1 MRLLSSD
8 LPGMTPGAAA
18 DDALLRQLYSF
29 PESGAV
35 RSNFVATLDGAG
47 TGADGL
53 TGSINNA
60 ADKVV
65 FDLNRELADV
75 VVVGA
80 ATLEAEGYGPSAGTK
95 PLVGLS
101 TRCLIPR
108 GWLSEP
114 VQQGLAIL
122 VTVEGAE
129 PKRLAQARELLGEE
143 HVWTVGAG
151 QVDVAQVLVR
161 LQQHGHRRILTE
173 GGPRVHAELLRRG
186 LIDELALT
194 WVPQL
199 VGGGGPRIAHG
210 TDFTLDM
217 RLRHLVESDGT
228 LLGLWAR

>member
-29 PESGAV
+29 PEAGAV

-143 HVWTVGAG
+143 RDRVYAEQASRYPGFAEYAEKTAG
-151 QVDVAQVLVR
+151 
-161 LQQHGHRRILTE
+161 I
-173 GGPRVHAELLRRG
+173 RV
-186 LIDELALT
+186 IPVLALT
-194 WVPQL
+194 
-199 VGGGGPRIAHG
+199 RA
-210 TDFTLDM
+210 
-217 RLRHLVESDGT
+217 
-228 LLGLWAR
+228 